1 MQSEL
6 AQQATSLRRWSDRP
20 QAKRGAICLKT
31 SDHHPP
37 RLQVRPDEAWSRPP
51 ANRSAADL
59 ATKLR
64 IITAARSGA
73 ARRSSSSC
81 LTARP
86 TLPASK
92 PKRGQPCRQAPYHH
106 CRAKQCGKTMP
117 ELLFN
122 LTTQRRS
129 SSSRIQRCGKPYLK
143 ILPGDLG
150 FQTNSNAALSRRGT
164 TRCGRSRAREPR
176 SA

>member
-1 MQSEL
+1 MQSNL
-6 AQQATSLRRWSDRP
+6 AKQVTSLRRRSGRP
-20 QAKRGAICLKT
+20 QAKRGTTRLKT

-92 PKRGQPCRQAPYHH
+92 PKRGRPCRQAPYHH

-122 LTTQRRS
+122 LSSQRRFS
-129 SSSRIQRCGKPYLK
+129 TSRTQSCGRPYLK

-150 FQTNSNAALSRRGT
+150 FQTNSNAVLSRAGSAVRL
-164 TRCGRSRAREPR
+164 CEEPVPA